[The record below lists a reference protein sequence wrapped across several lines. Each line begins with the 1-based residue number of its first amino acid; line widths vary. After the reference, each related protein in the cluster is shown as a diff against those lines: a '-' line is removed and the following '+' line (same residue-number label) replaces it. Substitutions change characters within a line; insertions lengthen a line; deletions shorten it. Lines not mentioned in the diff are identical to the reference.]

1 MRIITSRV
9 EPPVIVVH
17 GGAGSWKRVFNDP
30 DYPYSLQDISGLIKK
45 SIEEGYRVL
54 ESKEALLAVVESV
67 KVLEDSGMLN
77 AGIGSALNIAGE
89 AEMDAAVMDSKGRV
103 GAVGAVKYPRNPVQL
118 ALLVALETDH
128 IVIVGKGADML
139 AEKYGLE
146 QRGVPP
152 DHIFKRYNRLLS
164 DLIQGKETE
173 LRWKKILKLAKL
185 YGYIADTVGA
195 VALDENGTLAVAAST
210 GGIWLKHPG
219 RLGDTPIIGAGFY
232 ANEKVAVAA
241 TGYGEVITK
250 SLASRT
256 LAEYIDRDMD
266 LREACKQT
274 ILRAEEIG
282 GKRVIGVI
290 AVTSEAEVCLA
301 YDTDGMPSGY
311 KAKDKE
317 YLIEL

>member
-1 MRIITSRV
+1 MKVIVSKV
-9 EPPVIVVH
+9 EPPVIVAH

-30 DYPYSLQDISGLIKK
+30 DYPYTLQDISQLIKK
-45 SIEEGYRVL
+45 SIRRGYEFLEKEGSL
-54 ESKEALLAVVESV
+54 KAVVEAV

-77 AGIGSALNIAGE
+77 AGMGSALNIAGE
-89 AEMDAAVMDSKGRV
+89 AEMDAAIMDSEGRV
-103 GAVGAVKYPRNPVQL
+103 GAVGAVKYPRNPIQL

-128 IVIVGKGADML
+128 VVIVGRGADLL

-164 DLIQGKETE
+164 DLAQGKETE

-195 VALDENGTLAVAAST
+195 VALDSKGTLAVATST

-232 ANEKVAVAA
+232 ANNMVAVTA

-256 LAEYIDRDMD
+256 LAEYLERGMR
-266 LREACKQT
+266 LEEACKNT
-274 ILRAEEIG
+274 IRRAEEIG
-282 GKRVIGVI
+282 GKRVIGLI
-290 AVTSEAEVCLA
+290 AVTRSGEVCLA

-311 KAKDKE
+311 KASSRE
-317 YLIEL
+317 YLLEL